1 MAITTCPECNQEVS
15 SSAPACPH
23 CGGCIRKKNTIPIGK
38 IQQHKTVGMVFLLL
52 GFAAIFSGLILVFTW
67 SPLSLFG
74 GLLIVGGSALMSLG
88 YLQMAGFYNVTCPR
102 CGAKGALSLHAKVWH
117 CPQCKHRCLRKGD
130 SLEEE

>member
-1 MAITTCPECNQEVS
+1 MAIPTCPECNQEVS

-23 CGGCIRKKNTIPIGK
+23 CRYTLKKDTTPLGNV
-38 IQQHKTVGMVFLLL
+38 QQHKTVGMVFLLL
-52 GFAAIFSGLILVFTW
+52 GFAAIFGGLILMFTW
-67 SPLSLFG
+67 SLLSILG

-102 CGAKGALSLHAKVWH
+102 CGAKGTLSLRAKVWS
-117 CPQCKHRCLRKGD
+117 CPQCKHRCPRTGD